1 MADETTK
8 ELSGDSL
15 VRVLLERVDQLF
27 ALNQQMTVQL
37 DTMDARLVKVEAFV
51 GERVYDT
58 RPKLDVI
65 IKEIADVKEG
75 LRETNNEM
83 RLLREEVWG
92 ERRLRGN
99 LEYRVELL
107 ERKAA

>member
-8 ELSGDSL
+8 ELSGDNL
-15 VRVLLERVDQLF
+15 LRVLLERVDQLF
-27 ALNQQMTVQL
+27 ALNQQM
-37 DTMDARLVKVEAFV
+37 DARLVKVEAFV
-51 GERVYDT
+51 GERIYDT
-58 RPKLDVI
+58 RPKLDII

-92 ERRLRGN
+92 ERKARGN

>member
-8 ELSGDSL
+8 ELSGDNL
-15 VRVLLERVDQLF
+15 LRVLLERVDQLF
-27 ALNQQMTVQL
+27 ALNQQMDTRL
-37 DTMDARLVKVEAFV
+37 DSIDTRLVKVEAYV
-51 GERVYDT
+51 SERIYDT
-58 RPKLDVI
+58 RPRLDII

-92 ERRLRGN
+92 ERKARGN